1 MYDLKQADY
10 LTKVKRAVTFNR
22 RNSRPAVFHLSVFV
36 CHRQHDVIAMFV
48 CLSYE
53 ILTPVSGAEKLGSF
67 VMGLRDVSS
76 VGGRGATLFVM
87 CVLLL
92 MTLFVCGV
100 NTSPCF
106 RHR

>member
-1 MYDLKQADY
+1 MARTDY
-10 LTKVKRAVTFNR
+10 LTNIKQAATFDR
-22 RNSRPAVFHLSVFV
+22 RNSRPEVFHLSVFV

-48 CLSYE
+48 CFSYE